1 MLERAAESTRSH
13 FLPNQFCKRAH
24 LKLDVWHI
32 VRAARYVRYYGSRM
46 GVIIC
51 STFLFSVASRVIIDA
66 PTVLATC
73 SCNGCMH
80 AQAQASPC
88 RAAQRLR
95 VPWLLPL
102 LLAGTS
108 SRTSPPAGRRR
119 RPEIVRV
126 EEDLCTFPVR
136 DGPRRSRAGIYGPQV
151 GRGQHPPTNLL
162 LLPKGVAVR
171 SRTRARAR
179 ALTPSWSAAAAPVPA
194 GRSAS
199 ALRWAW

>member
-1 MLERAAESTRSH
+1 MPRSAAAARAVAVAPVVGWHPQQDLPAGRAA
-13 FLPNQFCKRAH
+13 
-24 LKLDVWHI
+24 
-32 VRAARYVRYYGSRM
+32 
-46 GVIIC
+46 
-51 STFLFSVASRVIIDA
+51 
-66 PTVLATC
+66 
-73 SCNGCMH
+73 
-80 AQAQASPC
+80 
-88 RAAQRLR
+88 
-95 VPWLLPL
+95 
-102 LLAGTS
+102 
-108 SRTSPPAGRRR
+108 PAGRRR

-151 GRGQHPPTNLL
+151 GRGQHPPTDLL